1 MYTIGQWF
9 RKHFNQKRLKA
20 NPNRNNHLRVYSGH
34 FLSKKVTICFW
45 LIAWLV
51 VYFSGL
57 FTVIRPYMVQF
68 SEIENPTVRFG
79 AVLRKRKSYG
89 AVCCGFEKHEIL
101 RCCSVLWYILRCG
114 SARFPVERFFY
125 GAAPLSVGKTCNTVF
140 APRCTV
146 WINRTK
152 PRFRTVLAL
161 FLGARPKPFFPTVS
175 LRCTVLINRTN
186 PRVRTVFCLFFTS
199 RQSHQQQQVLG
210 PLKNRFNYSICTYI

>member
-1 MYTIGQWF
+1 MYAIGQWF
-9 RKHFNQKRLKA
+9 RKHVNQKRLKA
-20 NPNRNNHLRVYSGH
+20 NRNNHLRVYSGH

-125 GAAPLSVGKTCNTVF
+125 GAAPLSVGKTVQHRFFSTVHRMNKPYKTAVSYGSRAF
-140 APRCTV
+140 CRGTNETAVFLMFLYGAPC
-146 WINRTK
+146 
-152 PRFRTVLAL
+152 
-161 FLGARPKPFFPTVS
+161 
-175 LRCTVLINRTN
+175 
-186 PRVRTVFCLFFTS
+186 
-199 RQSHQQQQVLG
+199 
-210 PLKNRFNYSICTYI
+210 

>member
-20 NPNRNNHLRVYSGH
+20 NRNNHLRVYSGH

-57 FTVIRPYMVQF
+57 FTVSRPYMVQF

-89 AVCCGFEKHEIL
+89 AVWCGLEKHEIL
-101 RCCSVLWYILRCG
+101 RCCSVLWYILRCDSVRFWKYEILRCG
-114 SARFPVERFFY
+114 SARFLVERFFY
-125 GAAPLSVGKTCNTVF
+125 CAAPLSVGKTCNTVF

-161 FLGARPKPFFPTVS
+161 FLDA
-175 LRCTVLINRTN
+175 RTN
-186 PRVRTVFCLFFTS
+186 ETAVFLLF
-199 RQSHQQQQVLG
+199 LYG
-210 PLKNRFNYSICTYI
+210 APYW

>member
-57 FTVIRPYMVQF
+57 FTVSRPYMVQF

-125 GAAPLSVGKTCNTVF
+125 GAAPLPVGKTHNTVF
-140 APRCTV
+140 SLWYTV
-146 WINRTK
+146 RINRTK
-152 PRFRTVLAL
+152 TSVLYGFRAFSREARTKPLFFFYCFSTMHRMNKSYKPAGRCVGFSGVLL
-161 FLGARPKPFFPTVS
+161 FLGKISNKSDRKEA
-175 LRCTVLINRTN
+175 
-186 PRVRTVFCLFFTS
+186 
-199 RQSHQQQQVLG
+199 Q
-210 PLKNRFNYSICTYI
+210 